1 MNGQDMMF
9 KENEGDKSQKMEEP
23 ELQPVELEKKY
34 SSKCSYNLAI

>member
-9 KENEGDKSQKMEEP
+9 KENKGDKSQKTEEL

-34 SSKCSYNLAI
+34 NSKYSHNLAL